1 MEKYY
6 TISEVATMTGLT
18 TRTLRTYLKAN
29 MLNGEKIDGVWRFT
43 EENFSEFIANPNIKP
58 SIQAKNKAIIYDFL
72 AQNDKKLNEICSI
85 IDLYVDTEEAE
96 EISAF
101 FCNTINSYDAGGIR
115 FSFEREGKNVR
126 VILRG
131 HEDAVMDILNA
142 YYHR

>member
-1 MEKYY
+1 MTCPCFFIGICAGVYEKVTSFQIESVILLGY
-6 TISEVATMTGLT
+6 TF
-18 TRTLRTYLKAN
+18 LRVKLDSIKR
-29 MLNGEKIDGVWRFT
+29 LEQIKWR
-43 EENFSEFIANPNIKP
+43 
-58 SIQAKNKAIIYDFL
+58 SIIQY
-72 AQNDKKLNEICSI
+72 KKLNEICSI
-85 IDLYVDTEEAE
+85 IDLYVDMEEAE